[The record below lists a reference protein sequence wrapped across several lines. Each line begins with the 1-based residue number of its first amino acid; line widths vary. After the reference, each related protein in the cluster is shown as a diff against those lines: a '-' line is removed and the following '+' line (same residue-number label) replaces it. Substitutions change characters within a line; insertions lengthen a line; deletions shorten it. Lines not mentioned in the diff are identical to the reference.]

1 MHKSRKDLLFLIDG
15 NFLLYRS
22 YYAIRELT
30 NSQGTATNAVY
41 GFLAGIRKLIAQE
54 GPEYLGVVFDSKGPT
69 FRHSMYQDYKAT
81 RKPMPEDLV
90 PQVPIV
96 KNLLKALRIPVF
108 EQPGYEGD
116 DILGSLARKPMPR
129 NVHAVLMSQDK
140 DLYQLVNPSTSI
152 FNPMK
157 DQYLDEKAVK
167 DIFGVRPDQVVGV
180 LALWGDSSDNVPGV
194 AGIGEK
200 TAKALINQY
209 DSLDNLLENLSHLKN
224 PRVRTRIQENLDSL
238 DLSLRLVT
246 IETGLELELNLE
258 ALAVT
263 DPDYDAL
270 LPLLQELE
278 FTSLLS
284 DYVGRSHRFQT
295 SYSTLLQEKDLKKLV
310 ADIQKAKAVSL
321 DTETDSPAPTR
332 ARLVGMSFAREP
344 GKAAYLPL
352 AHDYAGAPDQIP
364 KDKALKLLEPIL
376 TDPGIKKIG
385 QNIKYD
391 LIVLQREGLTLQGI
405 DRDTMVLSYLN
416 EPNWGRHNLGR
427 LALTYLQ
434 VKAMDYHD
442 VVGKGKDEVTMNTVD
457 IARVTPYACQDA
469 DLALQLAEVLAPKV
483 REKGQ
488 DRLYEEIER
497 PLIPV
502 LAQMEM
508 WGIKIDPHVLEGLS
522 AELKERVED
531 LKQKIF
537 ASSGEEFNL
546 NSPQQLARILF
557 EKLKLPATQKTKKTR
572 GYSTSLKVLQGL
584 ADGYP
589 IAQHALEYRQ
599 LAKLKSTYA
608 DALPLLINPETKRIH
623 TSYNQ
628 TVAATGRLSSS
639 DPNLQNIPV
648 RGRWGPLF
656 RQAFVPEP
664 GHLFLSADYS
674 QVELR
679 VLAHMSED
687 PVLIDTF
694 IHDRDIH
701 QETANQVFGDEG
713 TLFEDEPRRSAKII
727 NFSIIYGTSAF
738 SLAKELGTTTRE
750 AQGFIDRYFEKYP
763 GVFRFLESSVDDARE
778 KGYSETLL
786 GRRRPVPEL
795 RSPNRVTQQAGRRIA
810 LNTPIQGTAA
820 DLMKKAM
827 IDVWDALGSRKLKS
841 RMILQVH
848 DELVFEVPEGEYEEM
863 ERLVLEKMESS
874 LKLKVPL
881 KVHLAW
887 GINWAEAK

>member
-1 MHKSRKDLLFLIDG
+1 MHDTEKKNLFLIDG
-15 NFLLYRS
+15 NSLLYRA
-22 YYAIRELT
+22 YYAIRGLT
-30 NSQGTATNAVY
+30 NSQGVATNAAF
-41 GFLAGIRKLIAQE
+41 GFLSGLRKLIEQE
-54 GPEYLGVVFDSKGPT
+54 GPEYFGVVFDSKGPT
-69 FRHSMYQDYKAT
+69 FRHSLYHDYKAT

-90 PQVPIV
+90 PQVQMV
-96 KNLLKALRIPVF
+96 KDLLKALRIPVYAKS
-108 EQPGYEGD
+108 GYEGD
-116 DILGSLARKPMPR
+116 DLLGSLAFQAPSRG
-129 NVHAVLMSQDK
+129 VHAVLVSHDK
-140 DLYQLVNPSTSI
+140 DLYQLVNSGTSI
-152 FNPMK
+152 YHLMK
-157 DQYLDEKAVK
+157 ENYLDEKAVK
-167 DIFGVRPDQVVGV
+167 ETFGVRPDQVVDV

-194 AGIGEK
+194 TGIGEK
-200 TAKALINQY
+200 TAKALIIEY
-209 DSLDNLLENLSHLKN
+209 DSLDNLLANLSHLKN
-224 PRVRTRIQENLDSL
+224 PRTRERIHESL
-238 DLSLRLVT
+238 DRLELSRRLVT
-246 IETGLELELNLE
+246 IETGLELEFDLE

-263 DPDYDAL
+263 EPDFETL

-284 DYVGRSHRFQT
+284 DYMGRSRQSQT
-295 SYSTLLQEKDLKKLV
+295 RYSTILQVKDLKKLI
-310 ADIQKAKAVSL
+310 AEINTAKTVSL

-332 ARLVGMSFAREP
+332 ARLVGMSFALER
-344 GKAAYLPL
+344 GSAAYLPL
-352 AHDYAGAPDQIP
+352 AHDYLGAPEMIP
-364 KDKALKLLEPIL
+364 KDKALELLEPVL
-376 TDPGIKKIG
+376 ADQDIKKIG

-391 LIVLQREGLTLQGI
+391 LIVLQREGMTVRGI

-416 EPNWGRHNLGR
+416 EPNWGQHNLGR

-434 VKAMDYHD
+434 VKAMDYHE
-442 VVGKGKDEVTMNTVD
+442 VVGKGRDEVTMDAVD
-457 IARVTPYACQDA
+457 IERATPYACQDA
-469 DLALQLAEVLAPKV
+469 DLALQLADILAPKIE
-483 REKGQ
+483 EKGQ
-488 DRLYEEIER
+488 ARLYEEIER
-497 PLIPV
+497 PLIPL

-508 WGIKIDPHVLEGLS
+508 WGIKIDPQVLGDLS
-522 AELKERVED
+522 DELKEGIED
-531 LKQKIF
+531 LTKKIF
-537 ASSGEEFNL
+537 ALSGEEFNL
-546 NSPQQLARILF
+546 NSPQQLARVLF
-557 EKLKLPATQKTKKTR
+557 EKLQLPATQKTKKTR
-572 GYSTSLKVLQGL
+572 EFSTSLSVLQEL
-584 ADGYP
+584 AHDYP
-589 IAQHALEYRQ
+589 IAQHTLEYRQ

-608 DALPLLINPETKRIH
+608 DSLPLLINPETQRIH

-648 RGRWGPLF
+648 RGRWGPRF

-674 QVELR
+674 QIELR
-679 VLAHMSED
+679 VLAHLSED

-713 TLFEDEPRRSAKII
+713 ALFEDEPRRRAKII

-738 SLAKELGTTTRE
+738 SLAKELGTTNRE

-763 GVFRFLESSVDDARE
+763 GVFRFLESSVDEARE

-795 RSPNRVTQQAGRRIA
+795 RSPNRVAQQAGRRIA

-827 IDVWDALGSRKLKS
+827 IDVWEALRAHELRA

-848 DELVFEVPEGEYEEM
+848 DELVFEVPEGEYEET
-863 ERLVLEKMESS
+863 EKLVREEMESP
-874 LKLKVPL
+874 LELRVPL